1 MNDRQA
7 LHEKIE
13 NQEGEEEEEEV
24 STIRV
29 FCLNYTCVYMPVYN

>member
-13 NQEGEEEEEEV
+13 NQEGEEEEEV
-24 STIRV
+24 STIRI
-29 FCLNYTCVYMPVYN
+29 FLPELHMCLYARL